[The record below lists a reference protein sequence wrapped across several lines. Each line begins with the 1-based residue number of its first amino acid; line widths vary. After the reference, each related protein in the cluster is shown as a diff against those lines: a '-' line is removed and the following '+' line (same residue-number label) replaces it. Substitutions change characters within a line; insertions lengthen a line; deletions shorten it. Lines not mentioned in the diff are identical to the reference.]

1 MKRGEFLEIMRELNM
16 VYGERKFP
24 LNQEILTVWH
34 KYLGDLDE
42 RVLHKAVESLVKRSA
57 YSPAISEILK
67 EYRRIEGQATTEL
80 AEFDRVF
87 REIVAKYPGARSQA
101 EDKALFEEIT
111 GRSIAKADGVLRA
124 VENAILTHELAQ
136 QDMPPLGEFL
146 ERFVE

>member
-1 MKRGEFLEIMRELNM
+1 MKRVEFLEIMRELNM

-42 RVLHKAVESLVKRSA
+42 RVLHKAVENLVKRSA

-67 EYRRIEGQATTEL
+67 EHRRIKSQATKEL
-80 AEFDRVF
+80 AEL
-87 REIVAKYPGARSQA
+87 
-101 EDKALFEEIT
+101 EDIT
-111 GRSIAKADGVLRA
+111 GRSIAKADGILRA
-124 VENAILTHELAQ
+124 VENAVLTHELAQ
-136 QDMPPLGEFL
+136 KDMPPLGEFL

>member
-1 MKRGEFLEIMRELNM
+1 M
-16 VYGERKFP
+16 
-24 LNQEILTVWH
+24 
-34 KYLGDLDE
+34 
-42 RVLHKAVESLVKRSA
+42 
-57 YSPAISEILK
+57 
-67 EYRRIEGQATTEL
+67 
-80 AEFDRVF
+80 
-87 REIVAKYPGARSQA
+87 AKYPGARSQA